1 MTCHQILPFIKR
13 MVIDEKR
20 ENALTNYNSVKKIGR
35 VIESDHNVESLEV
48 NLIFSNEK
56 QERITF
62 FDFKNKEAQQVFK
75 KLTSNTNEFSKCFE
89 NNLTFEAQAKKW
101 RRVLDSFFHK
111 SFKKIRISNK
121 IRKRKSEIGD
131 LMEKRQKFKKK
142 QNIKERMKMKSK
154 ILSS

>member
-1 MTCHQILPFIKR
+1 

-62 FDFKNKEAQQVFK
+62 FDFKNKDAQQVFK

-101 RRVLDSFFHK
+101 RRQFFPQ
-111 SFKKIRISNK
+111 IVQEN
-121 IRKRKSEIGD
+121 
-131 LMEKRQKFKKK
+131 
-142 QNIKERMKMKSK
+142 
-154 ILSS
+154 